1 MIKIQNMKKY
11 ILSTIAMALGL
22 MSASAQTVSVDDVT
36 IKAGETKV
44 VSINLNNTQTNIVSF
59 QMDLALPEG
68 ISVNKAG
75 CTLGSRI
82 TDTNQELTI
91 GKQPDGSIR
100 FTSTSLALNP
110 ITGSSGEIIKLSLTA
125 AKDAKGGTATLKK
138 IIFATSNSQTLT
150 PTDVAFKVNVPYTL
164 TYKVDGEV
172 YKNSTVT
179 YGSTITP
186 EAAPKKE
193 GYTFS
198 GWSEIP
204 KTMPAKDVVVTG
216 SFTINKYKL
225 TYMVDG
231 EVYKTSTVPYGST
244 ISPEAAPTKEG
255 YTFSGWS
262 EIPKTMPAKDVV
274 VTGSFTINKY
284 KLTYMVDGV
293 VYKTYE
299 INYAATIT
307 PEAEPTKEGYTFSGW
322 SEIPKTMPAKD
333 VVITGSFTI
342 NKYKL
347 TYMVDGVKYKSYEIN
362 FATAITPEAEPTKE
376 GYTFSGWSE
385 IPEKMPAKDVT
396 VTGTFAVNSYTLTY
410 MVDGEVYKTFTVTY
424 GSALTPE
431 AAPKKEG
438 YTFLGWSGLLRS
450 MPAHDV
456 VVTGSF
462 TINKYKL
469 TYMVDAKVYRSFTVK
484 YGDSI
489 TPLQAPTKEGYTF
502 SGWDGL
508 PESMPAKDIVVRGSF
523 TINSYTITYVL
534 DGVVYTTET
543 LEFKAKIVPPVIPGL
558 EDYVIWEDVPATM
571 PAKNIIIYGKAKEII
586 DGIGSIHNSQFIIHN
601 EEVYD
606 LSGHKMFNGLK
617 KGINIIRMS
626 DGTSRKVLI
635 K

>member
-1 MIKIQNMKKY
+1 MIKIQDMKKY
-11 ILSTIAMALGL
+11 ILSILAMALSL
-22 MSASAQTVSVDDVT
+22 MSAFAQTVSVNDVT

-68 ISVNKAG
+68 ITVNKAG
-75 CTLGSRI
+75 CALGNRV

-110 ITGSSGEIIKLSLTA
+110 ITGTSGEIIKLSLTA
-125 AKDAKGGTATLKK
+125 SKDAKGGTATLKK

-150 PTDVAFKVNVPYTL
+150 PTDVAFKVNVSYTL
-164 TYKVDGEV
+164 TYKIDGEV

-179 YGSTITP
+179 YGSTITQ
-186 EAAPKKE
+186 EAAPK
-193 GYTFS
+193 
-198 GWSEIP
+198 
-204 KTMPAKDVVVTG
+204 
-216 SFTINKYKL
+216 
-225 TYMVDG
+225 
-231 EVYKTSTVPYGST
+231 
-244 ISPEAAPTKEG
+244 
-255 YTFSGWS
+255 
-262 EIPKTMPAKDVV
+262 
-274 VTGSFTINKY
+274 
-284 KLTYMVDGV
+284 
-293 VYKTYE
+293 
-299 INYAATIT
+299 
-307 PEAEPTKEGYTFSGW
+307 KEGYTFSGW

-362 FATAITPEAEPTKE
+362 YATAITPEAEPTKE

-410 MVDGEVYKTFTVTY
+410 MIDGEVYKTFTVTY

-431 AAPKKEG
+431 AAPTKEG

-489 TPLQAPTKEGYTF
+489 TPLQTPTKEGYTF

-508 PESMPAKDIVVRGSF
+508 PESMPAKDVVVRGSF

-534 DGVVYTTET
+534 DDVVYTTET

-558 EDYVIWEDVPATM
+558 EDYTIWEDVPATM
-571 PAKNIIIYGKAKEII
+571 PAKDITIYGKAKEII

-601 EEVYD
+601 KEEVYD